1 MRTEKNLKMHE
12 LIGLY
17 AKVVDSTNPNQIGIE
32 GRIVDETYH
41 MLIFETQ
48 RGEKMIMKKGARFK
62 FKLNDK
68 EVELSGDAINYRPH
82 ERIKKLLRRKGK

>member
-17 AKVVDSTNPNQIGIE
+17 AKVEESTNPNQKGIE

-41 MLIFETQ
+41 MLIIETSK
-48 RGEKMIMKKGARFK
+48 GEKKIMKKGAK
-62 FKLNDK
+62 FRIKLNGK
-68 EVELSGDAINYRPH
+68 EIVINGDDINYRPH
-82 ERIKKLLRRKGK
+82 ERIKKLIRRKGK